1 MDSPR
6 QARGNQHDRLFLR
19 TQAGL
24 NRTSAHQPEAESFLS
39 IAHSNGQLAT
49 RSPGSR
55 RPTHGRDEVARI
67 ACPWLRR
74 PRQRQPSICDDAQVE
89 RWRAYVAHRR
99 QRELCLGQEQFY
111 DSFNKAET
119 SWSREAVIGGARH
132 AHSNGTKNGCT
143 LESAT
148 VIASNIQANIIVD
161 IDRLS
166 MNRQTDFKCIDLY
179 HWHRLSH

>member
-24 NRTSAHQPEAESFLS
+24 NRTSAHQLEAESFLS

-49 RSPGSR
+49 RSPSSR
-55 RPTHGRDEVARI
+55 RSIQPTRRDEVTRI
-67 ACPWLRR
+67 ACPRLRR
-74 PRQRQPSICDDAQVE
+74 PRQRQPSICNDAKVE

-99 QRELCLGQEQFY
+99 QRELCLGQEQFN

-119 SWSREAVIGGARH
+119 SRSREAVIGGARH

-143 LESAT
+143 LESET
-148 VIASNIQANIIVD
+148 VIASNIHANIIVD

-166 MNRQTDFKCIDLY
+166 INRQTDFKCIDLY
-179 HWHRLSH
+179 H